1 MYLYLTILGIF
12 FITLSSIVINFI
24 DTIFPSNKISYY
36 LNPNKKTAF
45 NRTNT
50 TILPI
55 IIWNFISI
63 PILGNNKLFL
73 VSIIT
78 NIFVSC
84 CIMYV
89 IKYAMIVIFNK
100 ENPVVDI
107 ISIIISTIFGS
118 ITSYIILL
126 INSSTQNYIKY
137 SAIGLVIILVL
148 YLIIKKYNP
157 KSDFFTKEMY

>member
-1 MYLYLTILGIF
+1 MYLYLTILGIL
-12 FITLSSIVINFI
+12 FITLSSIIINLL
-24 DTIFPSNKISYY
+24 DVIFPSNKISYY

-45 NRTNT
+45 NRTSI

-63 PILGNNKLFL
+63 PILGINKLFL
-73 VSIIT
+73 VSLIT

-89 IKYAMIVIFNK
+89 IKYTMIIIFKK
-100 ENPVVDI
+100 ENSIVDI

-126 INSSTQNYIKY
+126 INTSTQNYMKY
-137 SAIGLVIILVL
+137 SATGLVIILVL

-157 KSDFFTKEMY
+157 KSDFFTKEMF

>member
-36 LNPNKKTAF
+36 LNPPKKTAF
-45 NRTNT
+45 NKTNT

>member
-1 MYLYLTILGIF
+1 MYLYLTILGIL
-12 FITLSSIVINFI
+12 FITLSSIIINFL
-24 DTIFPSNKISYY
+24 DNIFPNNKISYY
-36 LNPNKKTAF
+36 LNSNKKTAF
-45 NRTNT
+45 NRTST

-55 IIWNFISI
+55 IIWNFVSI

-73 VSIIT
+73 ISIIT

-84 CIMYV
+84 CIMYT
-89 IKYAMIVIFNK
+89 IKYAMIIIFRK
-100 ENPVVDI
+100 ENSLVDI
-107 ISIIISTIFGS
+107 ISIVISTIFGS

-126 INSSTQNYIKY
+126 INNSNQNYMKY
-137 SAIGLVIILVL
+137 SIIGLVIILVL